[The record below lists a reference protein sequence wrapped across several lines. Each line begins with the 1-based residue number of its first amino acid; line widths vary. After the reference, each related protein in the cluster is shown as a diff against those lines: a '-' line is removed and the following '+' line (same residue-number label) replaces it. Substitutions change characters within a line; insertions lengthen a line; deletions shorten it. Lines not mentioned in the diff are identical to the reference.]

1 MNSILQPQ
9 CSSLSWHCSRC
20 QTPGMS
26 SHRLSVLRE
35 RVVVCRELPIPVCPA
50 TADDIEAK
58 SPSKLPLMTGISYQL
73 SKRHRYWSCI
83 LPSSFSIIQFSGVS
97 PPVKSSENGSEYV
110 GLLPFAIVSTAGSGS
125 TPSAYTERFVE
136 AFYDRQLSGQ
146 EKPGIPQYYEN
157 RELTSRPIPYKNHAM
172 KKY

>member
-1 MNSILQPQ
+1 MSNSRNVFSPSF
-9 CSSLSWHCSRC
+9 SSPRTSGGVSR
-20 QTPGMS
+20 TA
-26 SHRLSVLRE
+26 HTSVY
-35 RVVVCRELPIPVCPA
+35 PA

-58 SPSKLPLMTGISYQL
+58 SPSKLPLVTGISYQL

-110 GLLPFAIVSTAGSGS
+110 GLLPFAIVSTAGSDS